1 MTLLHPSQHV
11 LAMTKSKQ
19 ELASKISK
27 MEDAIFEMDTEFEGQ
42 TTRMKKNYDNTLR
55 VELETLTIDLKAKFQ
70 AQTETL
76 MEKIDAETELKLSVQ
91 EGQLKQEFL
100 KEKMQFLK
108 DNGEKKRTDLAI
120 LMKSQAKISAA
131 NRELDEAL
139 IASKKEIEKLADSKK
154 KGWWPF

>member
-1 MTLLHPSQHV
+1 
-11 LAMTKSKQ
+11 
-19 ELASKISK
+19 
-27 MEDAIFEMDTEFEGQ
+27 
-42 TTRMKKNYDNTLR
+42 MKKNYDNTLR